1 MLEIRAV
8 DLFAGAGGASN
19 GLVTAARH
27 MNIHVDLLAV
37 NHWPTAVATHTANHP
52 TARHKCEDVEV
63 LNPRE
68 EVPSGRLHVLLAGP
82 ECTHFSAARGGR
94 PVNAQSRASAWHI
107 LKWAQELYIDTILIE
122 NVPEFMTWGPIGANG
137 QPLKSRAGET
147 YLAFLAALR
156 SLGYRVEDRI
166 LNHADYGDPTTRRR
180 LFILCRRNPR
190 HKMRWPKATHSK
202 DGGRTL
208 FGKTQR
214 WKPARDVIDWT
225 LEGQSIFGRKV
236 PLAPAT
242 MARIVAGLER
252 FGGPELR
259 PFLVVLRRHMA
270 GQSLDQPLPT
280 IMAEGTHLGL
290 AQPFII
296 PVNHGVGDTRSNS
309 VDAPLP
315 TLTGRANQYLIEPYI
330 LSQQGGGAPRLVD
343 DPMPTIAAA
352 NGATHQLVQPYLVPL
367 YGERLGQ
374 TPRTHSVDA
383 PVPTIPATGTGKFG
397 VVQPCLVQAHER
409 RRIEV
414 DSVDDPLRTI
424 TAAGGRCVG
433 LAEPFI
439 TKYYGTSTSAQSVD
453 EPIETITGTDR
464 FALVQPVVN
473 GYALDIKFRM
483 LQPHELAAAMS
494 FPKTYVFTGTRGD
507 VVRQIGNAWGGETA
521 QALCRVILRD
531 YKRRKKIS
539 RRAA

>member
-1 MLEIRAV
+1 MIEIRAV
-8 DLFAGAGGASN
+8 DLFAGAGGAST
-19 GLVTAARH
+19 GLTTAARDLH
-27 MNIHVDLLAV
+27 LQLDLLAV
-37 NHWPTAVATHTANHP
+37 NHWPTAVATHTLNHP
-52 TARHKCEDVEV
+52 GARHKCEDVEV

-122 NVPEFMTWGPIGANG
+122 NVPEFQTWGPIGANG

-190 HKMRWPKATHSK
+190 HKMRWPKPTHSK

-208 FGKTQR
+208 FGRTKR
-214 WKPARDVIDWT
+214 WKPAREVIDWS
-225 LEGQSIFGRKV
+225 LEGQSIFDRKV

-242 MARIVAGLER
+242 MARILAGLER
-252 FGGPELR
+252 FGGPALQ
-259 PFLVVLRRHMA
+259 PFLVVLRQHMT
-270 GQSLDQPLPT
+270 GQSLDGPLPT
-280 IMAEGTHLGL
+280 IAAQGTHLGL
-290 AQPFII
+290 AQPFLI
-296 PVNHGVGDTRSNS
+296 PVNHGAGDLRSTS
-309 VDAPLP
+309 VEAPLP

-330 LSQQGGGAPRLVD
+330 LSQQGGGAARSVEL
-343 DPMPTIAAA
+343 PMPTIAAA

-367 YGERLGQ
+367 YGERTGQ
-374 TPRTHSVDA
+374 APRTHSIDE

-409 RRIEV
+409 RREAV

-433 LAEPFI
+433 LVQPYI
-439 TKYYGTSTSAQSVD
+439 TKYNGTAKSARSVE
-453 EPIETITGTDR
+453 EPLETITATDR

-473 GYALDIKFRM
+473 GYALDIRFRM

-507 VVRQIGNAWGGETA
+507 VVRQIGNAWGGATA
-521 QALCRVILRD
+521 RALCREILRD
-531 YKRRKKIS
+531 YKVKKIS